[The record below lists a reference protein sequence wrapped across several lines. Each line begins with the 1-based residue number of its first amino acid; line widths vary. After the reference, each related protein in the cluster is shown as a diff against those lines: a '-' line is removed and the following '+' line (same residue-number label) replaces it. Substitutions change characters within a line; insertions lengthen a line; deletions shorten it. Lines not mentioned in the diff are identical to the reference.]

1 MATDDTSCARSALLL
16 SFLFLAS
23 IFSAP
28 GLFPTVNAENV
39 THFGNTGFPQSV
51 NLTFPGEGYD
61 TSSTLILGANSVVS
75 ASSLDVRGWQDAA
88 GYSPT
93 TIGIDVGNDG
103 DLEWAFGGPGN
114 GSFGH
119 VDEFSNGWH
128 SAGVNLSTGSNSTY
142 SIRLPLNATVSSASL
157 EISTLSELTLS
168 GTDVEDAAMRKV
180 SSWGN
185 STHLDCNYGSSS
197 LIWVGKT
204 EWVNWNIY
212 RSVYWF
218 NLTQLPA
225 VTVLDANLSFWIEDG
240 VNNAN
245 TGQTNTA
252 QHTYSVHP
260 LLRDWIEG
268 MESGSPVQQ
277 GPGVTWNN
285 AIDNVTGTDYAWA
298 SSGAS
303 GATDRGSAIANVTNS
318 PANLEQTWMEFNS
331 SGLTNLIQGWV
342 NGTIANQGLLLVG
355 DETTSKPDG
364 SRLSIASSE
373 NSTHG
378 PRLTIVFE
386 GTDDVTGGLD
396 IGNDGSNEWSHAGN
410 LSNGTTTPDFS
421 ATLNALLA
429 NAVPTFTDTWG
440 NQFVDIPLGV
450 TGNATLVLGNVD
462 VEYDWQPTV
471 ADSALTS
478 EINQHLSGTT
488 PDPTGNVTIPIN
500 VTSGSAGI
508 VELSNLNINLGDRPP
523 SVGSMTLPTET
534 LVPNGDT
541 EVIGIQVT
549 SYQGLANISWLAMTP
564 QLSSISNPPILVYSF
579 DNASSW
585 LIDANGFVANVSG
598 NWQPLNSDTGLMEWE
613 LEVGWDWPEEQGVA
627 WRGQVTT
634 TDNLHTDR
642 LSTLTTNH
650 ERRMEIVDFH
660 LWDETAP
667 SDGGPEIFEDDWV
680 AGGDLLRAS
689 GVVHFLDESSSPQP
703 GDIRVELE
711 NVSGN
716 STTDLSGA
724 FSINSVAPNANYYD
738 GFTVTAKIEGPF
750 DSTPEGDGERL
761 FNIDATD
768 PGMMLNSPLGDRIIP
783 STQQLFN
790 VSIAD
795 SIGIDEGTLRL
806 RWWIEAAHDDGDGIP
821 SIMEY
826 ASGPLQRQG
835 DSEFYHATYDDTSN
849 AQGQRVSLFIEGN
862 DIAGNYLG
870 TGPGFEQDLTDY
882 VSLVPSPT
890 SFTGATLQYH
900 GAETLVPS
908 HSTWLNITLNDQN
921 ELGDL
926 EEIVVDLG
934 SNKELTWTAANG
946 FSSND
951 PEVQILEYTITSEVE
966 TIHLNLSFMFTPFVQ
981 IQGQNNDISIELT
994 DSSGHQNIY
1003 MGIFWTLD
1011 ANIQL
1016 ADFSISLA
1024 DDPLNTPLSE
1034 DDYVALNE
1042 RLKIS
1047 GHVRYA
1053 SADLAPPANS
1063 YTVELEVP
1071 SDLPLVV
1078 NADSD
1083 GYFEGEVSAYSNGFY
1098 RINLF
1103 LNQAPGVVE
1112 DTPSSLR
1119 LQVDSDAP
1127 TLISFEP
1134 SFIPANATNIILQFS
1149 LQDIGVGLSNES
1161 WPMTCQIMRG
1171 FDSIGE
1177 ALQST
1182 AVQMI
1187 EGQVSRYQVNL
1198 SFQPMIASD
1207 NLDCWID
1214 AKDRTGNAITGPGST
1229 STWALRVPII
1239 ETRPDIVATQVVLE
1253 PSNLQFGMETTVSI
1267 TLENHG
1273 NQTTEP
1279 FFVTLEA
1286 LEEEVGRVEAR
1297 FLSGQSSTTISVS
1310 WVPDWDGELDLLIH
1324 VDVENSIDEINE
1336 NNTLTLSLEI
1346 ESTPEEGFFSLNVI
1360 GGIALLLMLGVAM
1373 FALAVIFMRGGRNED
1388 EDDWDDEE
1396 EVEKE
1401 EREHRGYLSPE
1412 DYRES

>member
-534 LVPNGDT
+534 LVPNGDA

-862 DIAGNYLG
+862 DIAGNYIG